1 MELIELLDRLF
12 DAINETDNLQVE
24 NLFLDD
30 NNKVNIYLKD
40 GTRFSLYINNYGRWW
55 IQQPS

>member
-30 NNKVNIYLKD
+30 NNKMHIYLKD

>member
-12 DAINETDNLQVE
+12 DAINETDNLPVE

-30 NNKVNIYLKD
+30 DNIMNIYLKD
-40 GTRFSLYINNYGRWW
+40 GTRFSLYINNYGKWW
-55 IQQPS
+55 MQQPS